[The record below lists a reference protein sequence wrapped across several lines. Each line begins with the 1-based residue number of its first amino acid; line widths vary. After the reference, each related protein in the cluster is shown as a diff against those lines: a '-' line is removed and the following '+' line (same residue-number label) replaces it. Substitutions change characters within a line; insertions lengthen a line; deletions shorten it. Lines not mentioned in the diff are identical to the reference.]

1 MIDWLKK
8 TEVIVGV
15 LLSLVGLVSAGWALE
30 VHWNQQEEVEDCMFC
45 AMTNKEFFLE
55 TKLKEICAKYNRP
68 YPCTT
73 NGMTD
78 YDTALYEQ
86 YKEWLRD
93 LQKQIG
99 KKITG

>member
-8 TEVIVGV
+8 TEVIIGLV
-15 LLSLVGLVSAGWALE
+15 LSFFALVSACYALE
-30 VHWNQQEEVEDCMFC
+30 VRWNQKKEVEDVMFC
-45 AMTNKEFFLE
+45 AMTNKEFYLE
-55 TKLKEICAKYNRP
+55 TKLRDICAKYNRP

-86 YKEWLRD
+86 YKEWLKD

-99 KKITG
+99 KKITK